1 VNRFVSCSLFAF
13 ALAAG
18 SANAALVTVTGA
30 HNAGPMGSTG
40 PLAIGGSGAMD
51 FNAGS
56 GNNFV
61 SGTVE
66 FTNNTSQSTQSLT
79 LRLTN
84 FTFSSDAAGPVT
96 LSVNLVQDFVISDA
110 ALLTARASHQ
120 FQGQTSFVSAA
131 QSGRVSK
138 VSTHESTALP
148 NLDTGVKDINTANYP
163 NFDASHG
170 QFIQVGTD
178 LVYRMNT
185 TYSFVLNAAGA
196 GVAQI
201 IMANT
206 AIDNANL
213 VLVPLPPAAFAGI
226 GGLAVVGIAGRIR
239 RRKMNAQA

>member
-1 VNRFVSCSLFAF
+1 MNRFVTGSIL
-13 ALAAG
+13 ALAAAAG
-18 SANAALVTVTGA
+18 LANAAQITVTGV
-30 HNAGPMGSTG
+30 HNTGPMGSTG

-51 FNAGS
+51 FASGS

-61 SGTVE
+61 FGTVE
-66 FTNNTSQSTQSLT
+66 FTNNISSTTQSLT

-96 LSVNLVQDFVISDA
+96 VSVNLIQDFAVSGD

-120 FQGQTSFVSAA
+120 FQGQTSFSSQA
-131 QSGRVSK
+131 QSGRVTK

-148 NLDTGVKDINTANYP
+148 DLDTGVKTGLGTQ

-170 QFIQVGTD
+170 QFVQVGTD
-178 LVYRMNT
+178 LIYRMNT
-185 TYSFVLNAAGA
+185 TYTFLLNGA
-196 GVAQI
+196 GQGQAQI
-201 IMANT
+201 IIANT

-226 GGLAVVGIAGRIR
+226 GGLAAVGIAGRIR
-239 RRKMNAQA
+239 RRKMAEQA

>member
-1 VNRFVSCSLFAF
+1 VNRFVSCSLFAL

-84 FTFSSDAAGPVT
+84 FTFSSDAAGPVSV
-96 LSVNLVQDFVISDA
+96 SVNLVQDFAISDA

-120 FQGQTSFVSAA
+120 FQGNTSFVSAA
-131 QSGRVSK
+131 QSARVTKIS
-138 VSTHESTALP
+138 SHESTALP
-148 NLDTGVKDINTANYP
+148 NLDTGVKTGVGAI

-170 QFIQVGTD
+170 QFVEVGTD

-185 TYSFVLNAAGA
+185 TYTFLLNGAG
-196 GVAQI
+196 GVAQVI
-201 IMANT
+201 IANT

>member
-1 VNRFVSCSLFAF
+1 
-13 ALAAG
+13 
-18 SANAALVTVTGA
+18 
-30 HNAGPMGSTG
+30 MGSTG

-51 FNAGS
+51 FNSGS

-66 FTNNTSQSTQSLT
+66 FTNNTSQTTQSLT

-84 FTFSSDAAGPVT
+84 FTFSSDAAGPVSV
-96 LSVNLVQDFVISDA
+96 SVNLVQDFAISND

-120 FQGQTSFVSAA
+120 FQGNTNFVSAA
-131 QSGRVSK
+131 QSARVTK

-148 NLDTGVKDINTANYP
+148 NLDTGVKTGVGPI

-170 QFIQVGTD
+170 QFVQVGTD

-185 TYSFVLNAAGA
+185 TYTFLLNGAG
-196 GVAQI
+196 GVAQVI
-201 IMANT
+201 IANT

-226 GGLAVVGIAGRIR
+226 GGLAAVGIAGRIR

>member
-1 VNRFVSCSLFAF
+1 LLAL

-18 SANAALVTVTGA
+18 SANAALVTVTGV
-30 HNAGPMGSTG
+30 HTAGPMGSTG

-51 FNAGS
+51 FNSGS

-66 FTNNTSQSTQSLT
+66 FTNNTSLSTQSLT

-96 LSVNLVQDFVISDA
+96 LSVNLVQDFAISDA

-120 FQGQTSFVSAA
+120 FQGQTEFVSAA
-131 QSGRVSK
+131 QSGRVTK

-148 NLDTGVKDINTANYP
+148 NLDTGVKVGVGTT
-163 NFDASHG
+163 NFEGSHG

-185 TYSFVLNAAGA
+185 TYTFVLNAAGA

-226 GGLAVVGIAGRIR
+226 GGLAAVGIAGRIR

>member
-1 VNRFVSCSLFAF
+1 VNRFVSCSLFAL

-30 HNAGPMGSTG
+30 HTAGPMGSTG

-51 FNAGS
+51 FNSGS

-66 FTNNTSQSTQSLT
+66 FTNNTSQTTQSLT

-84 FTFSSDAAGPVT
+84 FTFSSDAAGPVSV
-96 LSVNLVQDFVISDA
+96 SVNLVQDFAISSD

-120 FQGQTSFVSAA
+120 FQGNTSFVSAA
-131 QSGRVSK
+131 QSARVTK

-148 NLDTGVKDINTANYP
+148 NLDTGVKTGVGNI

-170 QFIQVGTD
+170 QFVQVGTD

-185 TYSFVLNAAGA
+185 TYTFLLNGAG
-196 GVAQI
+196 GVAQVI
-201 IMANT
+201 IANT